1 MIIFVCLL
9 TLGLLG
15 LGKATGSII
24 DMVISGFIYLLVIA
38 FFFKYVLP
46 FFIIAFILILLYV
59 LFW

>member
-15 LGKATGSII
+15 VGKATGSII

>member
-1 MIIFVCLL
+1 MIMFVCLL

-15 LGKATGSII
+15 VGKATGSII
-24 DMVISGFIYLLVIA
+24 DTVISGFFYLLVIA

-46 FFIIAFILILLYV
+46 FFIIAFVLILLYV

>member
-1 MIIFVCLL
+1 MIIVVCLL

>member
-24 DMVISGFIYLLVIA
+24 DMVISGFVYLLVIA

-46 FFIIAFILILLYV
+46 FFIIVFILAILYV

>member
-15 LGKATGSII
+15 VGKATGSII
-24 DMVISGFIYLLVIA
+24 DMAISAFVYLLVIA
-38 FFFKYVLP
+38 LFFKYVLP
-46 FFIIAFILILLYV
+46 FFIIVFILVTLYV

>member
-24 DMVISGFIYLLVIA
+24 DMVISGFVYLLVIA

>member
-15 LGKATGSII
+15 VGKATGSII
-24 DMVISGFIYLLVIA
+24 DMAISTFVYLLVIA

-46 FFIIAFILILLYV
+46 FFIIVFILVTLYV

>member
-15 LGKATGSII
+15 IGKATGSII
-24 DMVISGFIYLLVIA
+24 DMVISGFVYLLVIA

-46 FFIIAFILILLYV
+46 FFIIAFILAILYV

>member
-24 DMVISGFIYLLVIA
+24 DMVISGFIYLFVIA

-46 FFIIAFILILLYV
+46 FFIIVFILAILYV

>member
-46 FFIIAFILILLYV
+46 FFIIVFILVLLYV

>member
-9 TLGLLG
+9 TLWLLG

-24 DMVISGFIYLLVIA
+24 DMVISAFVYLLVIA

>member
-15 LGKATGSII
+15 IGKVTGSII
-24 DMVISGFIYLLVIA
+24 ETVISGFVYLFVIYL
-38 FFFKYVLP
+38 FFKYFLP
-46 FFIIAFILILLYV
+46 LCIIIFILVTLYV

>member
-15 LGKATGSII
+15 LGKATSSII

-46 FFIIAFILILLYV
+46 FFIIVFILAILYV

>member
-1 MIIFVCLL
+1 MIILVCLL

-15 LGKATGSII
+15 IGKATGSII
-24 DMVISGFIYLLVIA
+24 DTVISGFFYLLVIA

-46 FFIIAFILILLYV
+46 FFIIAFVLILLYV

>member
-46 FFIIAFILILLYV
+46 FFIIAFILILLYAF
-59 LFW
+59 FW

>member
-15 LGKATGSII
+15 LGKATGNII
-24 DMVISGFIYLLVIA
+24 EMIISALFYLFIIA

-46 FFIIAFILILLYV
+46 FLIIVFILVILYV
-59 LFW
+59 LF

>member
-24 DMVISGFIYLLVIA
+24 DMVISGFVYLLVIA

-46 FFIIAFILILLYV
+46 FFIIAFILVILYV

>member
-15 LGKATGSII
+15 LGKATDSII

-46 FFIIAFILILLYV
+46 FFIIVFILAILYV

>member
-15 LGKATGSII
+15 LGKATGNII
-24 DMVISGFIYLLVIA
+24 EMVISGFFYLLVIA

>member
-15 LGKATGSII
+15 VGKATGSII
-24 DMVISGFIYLLVIA
+24 DMAISVFVYLLVIA

-46 FFIIAFILILLYV
+46 FFIIVFILAILYV

>member
-15 LGKATGSII
+15 LGKATGNII
-24 DMVISGFIYLLVIA
+24 EMVISGFFYLLVIY
-38 FFFKYVLP
+38 FFFKYLLP
-46 FFIIAFILILLYV
+46 FFIIVFILVTLYA

>member
-24 DMVISGFIYLLVIA
+24 DMVISGFVYLLVIA

-46 FFIIAFILILLYV
+46 FFIIVFILLILYV